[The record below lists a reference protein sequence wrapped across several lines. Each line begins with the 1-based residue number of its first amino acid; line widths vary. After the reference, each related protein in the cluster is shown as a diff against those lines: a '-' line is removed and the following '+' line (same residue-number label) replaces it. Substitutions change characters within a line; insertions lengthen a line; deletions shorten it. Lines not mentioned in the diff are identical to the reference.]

1 MTEPTAGDPFATP
14 PGGRPA
20 APATPS
26 GYPPAPQAY
35 PPAPQAYPL
44 APQGYPA
51 PAPGYPA
58 PDGYYPYGYPA
69 QKKPK
74 SWMNIVSLCAVGG
87 GLFIPFFAN
96 IAGIVFGHLGRR
108 AAKRGEADYAGV
120 GLAGLILN
128 YFFAVLC
135 ILGIIAYIAFFA
147 WAISDCT
154 NNPDSSFCSGST
166 TFGT

>member
-20 APATPS
+20 APAS
-26 GYPPAPQAY
+26 PQAY
-35 PPAPQAYPL
+35 PVPPQA
-44 APQGYPA
+44 
-51 PAPGYPA
+51 YPA
-58 PDGYYPYGYPA
+58 PDGYYPYGYPP

-74 SWMNIVSLCAVGG
+74 SWMNIVSLCAVAGG
-87 GLFIPFFAN
+87 FIIPFFAN

-128 YFFAVLC
+128 YIAVVLW
-135 ILGIIAYIAFFA
+135 ILGIIAYIVFIV
-147 WAISDCT
+147 WAINDCS
-154 NNPDSSFCSGST
+154 NNPNSSFCSGST